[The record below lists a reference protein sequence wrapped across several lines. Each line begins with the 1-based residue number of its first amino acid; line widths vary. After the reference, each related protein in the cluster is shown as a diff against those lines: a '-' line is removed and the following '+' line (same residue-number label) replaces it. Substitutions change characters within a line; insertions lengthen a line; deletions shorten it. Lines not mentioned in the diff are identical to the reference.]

1 MSRTP
6 LVLGVDGGGTKSLG
20 LVSDHLGN
28 VLARREVGP
37 SNPTVVGFERAAKNL
52 FDLISS
58 CSNDVH
64 CKPEELE
71 AVVLALAGAGRK
83 ENQRRVYETISDLFL
98 KAGWKVPP
106 LIIDTDARAA
116 LEGAF
121 AGAPGVIVIAG
132 TGSVVCGK
140 TNRGEIVSIGGWGR
154 VLGDEGSGFYIG
166 REALKALAL
175 HLEGRGEAH
184 ALAQVL
190 ANKFNLANREDI
202 IAAVY
207 HEKFD
212 IASLA
217 PAVLDAAAQNDLV
230 SQRILQ
236 HSAALL
242 AEQVRVIVLR
252 MGILRKVGLVFCGG
266 LIDHETVY
274 ANVLHMKI
282 LKMLPQV
289 DIRPPLHPP
298 AYGAVIM
305 AIERVK
311 AT

>member
-1 MSRTP
+1 MVRTP
-6 LVLGVDGGGTKSLG
+6 LVLGVDGGGTKTLG
-20 LVSDHLGN
+20 LVSDALGN

-37 SNPTVVGFERAAKNL
+37 SNPTVVGFERAAKTL

-58 CSNDVH
+58 CCDDVH
-64 CKPEELE
+64 CKPEELQS
-71 AVVLALAGAGRK
+71 VVFALAGAGRK
-83 ENQRRVYETISDLFL
+83 ENQRRVYEALSDLFL

-106 LIIDTDARAA
+106 VAVETDARAA

-140 TNRGEIVSIGGWGR
+140 TNAGEIVTIGGWGR
-154 VLGDEGSGFYIG
+154 ILGDEGSGYSIG
-166 REALKALAL
+166 REALKILTL
-175 HLEGRGEAH
+175 HLEGRAEA
-184 ALAQVL
+184 ATLSEMLGAT
-190 ANKFNLANREDI
+190 FNLTNREEI

-212 IASLA
+212 IASVA
-217 PAVLDAAAQNDLV
+217 RVVLDAAAQNDVV

-236 HSAALL
+236 QSAALL

-266 LIDHETVY
+266 LIDHDTVY
-274 ANVLHMKI
+274 ANVLHIKL

-298 AYGAVIM
+298 AFGAVLM

-311 AT
+311 ET